1 MDDFDPN
8 DEPEAGNGDGA
19 HHGHDRV
26 KSQGA
31 THPDE
36 TPGGKLI
43 AVTGSG
49 LSGPFIRRPVMTVLL
64 TLAVIVAGVATY
76 NKLAVNDLPAVDYP
90 IIQVSCSY
98 PGANPEAMAN
108 NIATPLEKQFLQIPG
123 LDLITSSSTQSNTS
137 LTLQFNLSK
146 SITDAATDVQAAIQ
160 RATGKLPLDLP
171 SPPTFTK
178 TNPNDQAVYLLGLL
192 SDTLTDGDLYKY
204 ASTAVAQR
212 ISILPGVSQVS
223 IYGVQGAIRI
233 KADPAALATRGL
245 TMDDLANAIQ
255 AGTVYSGAGQ
265 FDGVHRTFVLQ
276 PNGQIDT
283 AEGYRNLIVAKN
295 REGSPVYLRDVAD
308 VRQSVQ
314 DERTSR
320 TFWARGF
327 TPPGSVT
334 VLAVSRQAGANA
346 VAVADSVK
354 ALIPELR
361 SSLPG
366 SITLVPV
373 FDRSQTIVNSVHDV
387 QVTLMIAFI
396 LVVLVIYV
404 FLGRATDT
412 LIPAVALPMSLFI
425 TVTAMYLFD
434 FSINNLTLMALTLA
448 IGFLVDDAI
457 VFLEN
462 VVRRSEH
469 GESIVRAAYNSAGEI
484 SFTILSMTLSLA
496 AVFIP
501 LVFLPGLL
509 GRIFREF
516 SVTIIVAILA
526 SGLVSLTLTPLMCA
540 RMLREHEPGHK
551 RSRME
556 RWTGDFIKGVIARY
570 GRALDWFLDR
580 AYLAVPILL
589 ACVIGLW
596 FFSTHLPFTLLPRGD
611 SGFARGVFIAQE
623 GSSPAQMRA
632 YQQQVNE
639 KLRADPSV
647 DKFFT
652 NAGTAS
658 RTSSS
663 QGIVFAIFKPR
674 EERAPIDQC
683 ITQMQKYL
691 NTIPGITS
699 VITPQPVL
707 QINVGATNQTQGQY
721 AYTISGIVPEDVY
734 GASNDLMTKL
744 QTFKGFASVRSDFY
758 NNTPN
763 LTVDIDRERAALY
776 GVSTAAVQSLLRN
789 AYSQNYVYL
798 IKEPDDQ
805 YQVILEVKDNERALP
820 SDLDNLYVR
829 SSASGTVFSSGSGG
843 GVATTSGLG
852 GGLVPLRAV
861 TSVKEILGPQAVNH
875 FNQFTSVTISF
886 NLLPDVAIGDATK
899 FIENS
904 FAQVH
909 QKYPGIQSTFQGE
922 ALVFRQ
928 LFQALPLLLLGA
940 IFVMYVILGIL
951 YESYVHPVTV
961 LFPAIVPAVVGGL
974 FTLWLFGSTLSL
986 YSVIGLFLLLGIVK
1000 KNGIMV
1006 VDFALQRIDEGWDL
1020 RSAIHEASIERFR
1033 PIMMTTLAALMG
1045 AVPLALGFGQDA
1057 ASRRPLGLVIVGGL
1071 IFSQMVTLFVTPVI
1085 YLWLEWFQENVLDRV
1100 PFLRSGHTHHDGPGQ
1115 SRPKAAG
1122 ASERVAG
1129 ASSGS
1134 LGPRRMVSSAAA
1146 THPPASLSR
1155 RGTNAER

>member
-1 MDDFDPN
+1 MDNFDQPGG
-8 DEPEAGNGDGA
+8 DGSGNGDPSRRSR
-19 HHGHDRV
+19 DRL
-26 KSQGA
+26 KSQAA
-31 THPDE
+31 TSPGE
-36 TPGGKLI
+36 TPGAKLI
-43 AVTGSG
+43 QVTGSG
-49 LSGPFIRRPVMTVLL
+49 FSGPFIRRPVMTVLL
-64 TLAVIVAGVATY
+64 TLAVIVAGVSTY

-90 IIQVSCSY
+90 IIQVTCSY
-98 PGANPEAMAN
+98 PGANPETMAN

-160 RATGKLPLDLP
+160 RATGKLPIDLP
-171 SPPTFTK
+171 SPPTFSK

-212 ISILPGVSQVS
+212 ISILPGVSQVN

-233 KADPAALATRGL
+233 KADPAALAARGL
-245 TMDDLANAIQ
+245 TMDDLASAIR

-265 FDGVHRTFVLQ
+265 FDGAHRTFVLQ
-276 PNGQIDT
+276 PNGQIDN

-295 REGSPVYLRDVAD
+295 KDGSPVYLHDIAD

-314 DERTSR
+314 DERLSR
-320 TFWARGF
+320 TFWVRGF
-327 TPPGSVT
+327 NPPGSVA

-346 VAVADSVK
+346 VEVANSVK
-354 ALIPELR
+354 ALFPDLKA
-361 SSLPG
+361 SLPG

-387 QVTLMIAFI
+387 QFTLLIAFI
-396 LVVLVIYV
+396 LVVVVIYV

-412 LIPAVALPMSLFI
+412 LIPVVALPLSLFV
-425 TVTAMYLFD
+425 TVTVMYILD
-434 FSINNLTLMALTLA
+434 YSINNLTLMALTLA

-462 VVRRSEH
+462 VVRRAEH
-469 GESIVRAAYNSAGEI
+469 GESIVRAAFNSAGEI

-516 SVTIIVAILA
+516 SATIIVAILA

-540 RMLREHEPGHK
+540 RMLREHQLGHK
-551 RSRME
+551 KSRME
-556 RWTGDFIKGVIARY
+556 RWTGDFIKRVIAAY
-570 GRALDWFLDR
+570 GRALDKFLDR

-589 ACVIGLW
+589 ACIVGLW
-596 FFSTHLPFTLLPRGD
+596 FFFTHLPFTLLPVGD

-639 KLRADPSV
+639 KLKADPNIAE
-647 DKFFT
+647 FFT
-652 NAGTAS
+652 LAAFAS

-663 QGIVFAIFKPR
+663 QGIIFTIFKPR
-674 EERAPIDQC
+674 EQRPPIDQC
-683 ITQMQKYL
+683 TLQIQKTIA
-691 NTIPGITS
+691 TIPGITAVLS
-699 VITPQPVL
+699 PQAVL

-721 AYTISGIVPEDVY
+721 AYTLSGIVPQDVY
-734 GASNDLMTKL
+734 GAADQLMTKL
-744 QTFKGFASVRSDFY
+744 RTFKGFASVRSDFY
-758 NNTPN
+758 NSTPN
-763 LTVDIDRERAALY
+763 LTVDIDRERAATY
-776 GVSTAAVQSLLRN
+776 GVSTSAVQSLLRN

-798 IKEPDDQ
+798 IKQPDDQ
-805 YQVILEVKDNERALP
+805 YQVILEVKDNERAKP
-820 SDLDNLYVR
+820 TDLDNLYVR
-829 SSASGTVFSSGSGG
+829 SNTGGTIGSSDSTGG
-843 GVATTSGLG
+843 GITTTSGLG
-852 GGLVPLRAV
+852 TNLVPLRAV
-861 TSVKEILGPQAVNH
+861 TSVKEVVGLQAVNH
-875 FNQFTSVTISF
+875 FNQFTSVTINF
-886 NLLPDVAIGDATK
+886 NLLPNVAIGDATK
-899 FIENS
+899 FIEYS

-909 QKYPGIQSTFQGE
+909 QQYPGIQATFQGE

-928 LFQALPLLLLGA
+928 LFQALPLLLIA
-940 IFVMYVILGIL
+940 AVFVMYVILGIL
-951 YESYVHPVTV
+951 YESYVHPITV

-974 FTLWLFGSTLSL
+974 FTLWIFGSTLSL

-1057 ASRRPLGLVIVGGL
+1057 SARRPLGLVIVGGL
-1071 IFSQMVTLFVTPVI
+1071 IFSQLITLFVTPVI
-1085 YLWLEWFQENVLDRV
+1085 YLWLEWFQEHVLDRV
-1100 PFLRSGHTHHDGPGQ
+1100 PFLRSAHFHEHE
-1115 SRPKAAG
+1115 AA
-1122 ASERVAG
+1122 
-1129 ASSGS
+1129 
-1134 LGPRRMVSSAAA
+1134 
-1146 THPPASLSR
+1146 PPDKELAP
-1155 RGTNAER
+1155 A